1 MLLITCHW
9 QDESTIPLTMKLIAQ
24 ISILVLTSIAAGFA
38 QTAAPQP
45 ESLGD
50 AARALKSENKSKP
63 AAAKFSNDSQL
74 LHKALIPDVAFDGR
88 DNIAEILQSIA
99 DYRAAHDLPETEAAV
114 HDWYNQ
120 QVALLTN
127 AIKENHGIEQ
137 RRREEARDSTETDV
151 RPKNHDQ
158 YMELRRSE
166 RVSRK
171 EDQKRIKQNQ
181 LLVQRIEQDFRLVRP
196 QMQEQYGMKIEWF
209 TICEDAGC
217 TY

>member
-1 MLLITCHW
+1 M
-9 QDESTIPLTMKLIAQ
+9 
-24 ISILVLTSIAAGFA
+24 ILVLGSIAAGFA
-38 QTAAPQP
+38 QTAATGP

-63 AAAKFSNDSQL
+63 AAAKFSNDSRL
-74 LHKALIPDVAFDGR
+74 VHKALIPDVASDGR
-88 DNIAEILQSIA
+88 DNIDEILQSIA
-99 DYRAAHDLPETEAAV
+99 DYHAAHNLPETEAVV

-137 RRREEARDSTETDV
+137 RKREKARDSSANDV
-151 RPKNHDQ
+151 SPKNHDES
-158 YMELRRSE
+158 MELRRGE

-171 EDQKRIKQNQ
+171 EDRKRITQNQ
-181 LLVQRIEQDFRLVRP
+181 LLVKKIEEDFRRVRP
-196 QMQEQYGMKIEWF
+196 QMQDKYGMKVDWF

-217 TY
+217 SY